1 MAQGRSKRELSF
13 QSHSDMQLRSPDA
26 KLFGDL
32 VQIRCVGSFGSGLL
46 VRPGVVLTALHCVA
60 DPADNRWLP
69 RENLQVFLWRDLAGL
84 DGHTGREKKYVANIA
99 WPLTL
104 SAGLPD
110 IAVLTLEGE
119 ELPEPFVLRD
129 FTDLPI
135 HEFNASILGFPKL
148 AKGGVISG
156 GRAELHLAGKAFYS
170 QATNRKILFNAYSSL
185 TNVMQSKGD
194 DIGFRDSWAGIS
206 GGPLLLDSAVLG
218 VIRQVPMYWDRTK
231 VLEAEPLDG
240 LLRDPQNADL
250 RRLLGLNDF
259 HPFVVANA
267 PLCIGEINISVFLA
281 GLTHMFRHDL
291 RDYCLAYL
299 GTSSA
304 RKAFGGRDEQ
314 LNDLVKWL
322 RCSGATSSCIVLG
335 PAGIGKSSLVL
346 HAILALRNTVAVA
359 FVPISIRFGTNSEAA
374 FYAILAGRLID
385 ICGLDRPPQEG
396 DKYHLN
402 REQCLELLGR
412 IASEGPDIVIV
423 VDGLD
428 EAVGWE
434 FDSRIFHPREH
445 VRFLV
450 AARPEMGVSGPA
462 NSWIEQLGWSLRSV
476 EIMLLGALD
485 VAGVEAV
492 LRSAKLCASEEPQSA
507 ELIAEIFRVTKGD
520 PLLLGYYVEDLQ
532 CQVLTD
538 SKAAIESL
546 RIAEAGFPSYFRTWL
561 RRQKPIWEIDTQEF
575 PRSLETLLA
584 IFTCALGPL
593 RFQDL
598 ECLMA
603 TMHGEMGISMQRIY
617 RLSRFVMEGPDGFVL
632 NHPRLAIHL
641 RDELF
646 RSGKLLERCAEA
658 ILGWC
663 LGISADLNEGRL
675 LPELA
680 PRYVLKFMPQHL
692 KLSSASA
699 RSYLCIAG
707 AGWLQAWVAQ
717 EGWYGSY
724 ASQLHLVRREIAA
737 RAEPDDPWRAWILRC
752 ELILSSIRQLGNASP
767 QLILACVEKGVLSK
781 NEAFSRLEFVPA
793 GIKVPAV
800 AELLRGQNERE
811 RSLRLEECLSLLP
824 KISLSSERAR
834 AICSL
839 LPWICDGETQKSLQQ
854 DLFDLL
860 DDAGNMASWLALIEI
875 IMPVATTQFRCVLIE
890 QGLNIL
896 SEQGKWDGLLPLLE
910 YLTSDEA
917 QQVYASVI
925 KLAPLGPNN
934 DGKDLAGLPLIA
946 FLPRLTPYQ
955 QSCLWQ
961 RALKYAEEDHSNW
974 DRTTAYV
981 AAWAHMPEQLQISLT
996 ERLLAAARSADG
1008 TLHGRICCT
1017 SMVAKILP
1025 MKGRRELIPELID
1038 EALSDLGQFSFSRLS
1053 PIVELLED
1061 KDIANVLNR
1070 VLAVQDR
1077 ECRHNALGDLAPVL
1091 DSNQLRL
1098 AIAACAEFRDSLAI
1112 SLSDLALSVHL
1123 TEAVAED
1130 RIRQLSLWAEQF
1142 DQPLASI
1149 IGKYIVPMT
1158 SPRMWPR
1165 LYREIEDLLTV
1176 LDDETLEQ
1184 VLREYVDIFPEQA
1197 SNLLSWAEE
1206 IVSDDRFAHALSG
1219 LAAKLTGSDALL
1231 AWRNLR
1237 SLQPNGSSSWHAATL
1252 RAATILAKHL
1262 PPIEA
1267 AEASAFAARSYNQL
1281 YPRAYAEIACQL
1293 GTLGIIPRTE
1303 AWTLIRKCLQ
1313 RSIGGKGLRL
1323 IDDYQIYGALV
1334 PIMTGPEKDLL
1345 LSEAIE
1351 VLSSRRKYREFADLL
1366 PGLKAEDQARVLKVI
1381 HSLLQQ
1387 NAAIATEILVS
1398 GKSIDPSLK
1407 RMLFEMLPDWA
1418 SGMSRSDLICCITQL
1433 ADQLA
1438 ELEGVEGIEI
1448 VASSLKDL
1456 AKIFP

>member
-1 MAQGRSKRELSF
+1 
-13 QSHSDMQLRSPDA
+13 MQRHSPDA

-84 DGHTGREKKYVANIA
+84 DRHKGREQKYIASIA
-99 WPLTL
+99 WPPTL

-110 IAVLTLEGE
+110 IAVLTLEGA

-148 AKGGVISG
+148 AKEGLIPG
-156 GRAELHLAGKAFYS
+156 GRGELHLAGKAFYS

-185 TNVMQSKGD
+185 TNIEGAKGD
-194 DIGFRDSWAGIS
+194 DVGFRDSWAGLS
-206 GGPLLLDSAVLG
+206 GGPLLLGSTVLG
-218 VIRQVPMYWDRTK
+218 VIREVPMYWDRTR

-240 LLRDPQNADL
+240 PLRDPQNADL
-250 RRLLGLNDF
+250 RRLLCLNDF

-267 PLCIGEINISVFLA
+267 PQRDGEINISVFLA
-281 GLTHMFRHDL
+281 GLTHSFRHDL
-291 RDYCLAYL
+291 RDYCSAYL

-322 RCSGATSSCIVLG
+322 RCSGAKSSCIVLG
-335 PAGIGKSSLVL
+335 PAGIGKSTLVL
-346 HAILALRNTVAVA
+346 QAILAFRDSIAVA

-385 ICGLDRPPQEG
+385 ICGLDLPLLEG
-396 DKYHLN
+396 DKYQMN
-402 REQCLELLGR
+402 REQCLELLER
-412 IASEGPDIVIV
+412 IANEGPDIVIV

-434 FDSRIFHPREH
+434 LDSRIFHPREH

-462 NSWIEQLGWSLRSV
+462 ASWIEKLEWSLRSV
-476 EIMLLGALD
+476 EIMQLGTLD
-485 VAGVEAV
+485 IAGVEAV
-492 LRSAKLCASEEPQSA
+492 LQSAKLCASEEQPSA
-507 ELIAEIFRVTKGD
+507 VLIEEIFRVTKGD
-520 PLLLGYYVEDLQ
+520 PLLLGYYVEDLR
-532 CQVLTD
+532 CQLLAD

-546 RIAEAGFPSYFRTWL
+546 RIAEEGFPSYFRTWL

-575 PRSLETLLA
+575 PHSLETLLA

-593 RFQDL
+593 RFHDL

-603 TMHGEMGISMQRIY
+603 TMHGEMGISMQRIH

-641 RDELF
+641 SEELF
-646 RSGKLLERCAEA
+646 RSGKLLARCAEA

-663 LGISADLNEGRL
+663 LGVSADLNEGRL

-680 PRYVLKFMPQHL
+680 PRYALKFMPQHL
-692 KLSSASA
+692 QLSCARA
-699 RSYLCIAG
+699 RSYMCIAG

-724 ASQLHLVRREIAA
+724 ASQLQLARREIAA
-737 RAEPDDPWRAWILRC
+737 RAAPEDPLRAWILRC
-752 ELILSSIRQLGNASP
+752 ELILSSIRRLGDAP
-767 QLILACVEKGVLSK
+767 PALILACVEKGVLSK
-781 NEAFSRLEFVPA
+781 KEAFSRLEFLPA

-800 AELLRGQNERE
+800 AELLRGLNERE
-811 RSLRLEECLSLLP
+811 RSWRLEECMSLLP
-824 KISLSSERAR
+824 KISSSSERAR

-839 LPWICDGETQKSLQQ
+839 LPWIWDRETQKSLQL
-854 DLFDLL
+854 DLIDLL
-860 DDAGNMASWLALIEI
+860 NDAGNMASWLELIEI
-875 IMPVATTQFRCVLIE
+875 IMPGLTTEFRCVLIE
-890 QGLNIL
+890 HGLNIL
-896 SEQGKWDGLLPLLE
+896 SEQGKWDALLPLVE

-917 QQVYASVI
+917 QQVYARV
-925 KLAPLGPNN
+925 KMLTPLGPNS
-934 DGKDLAGLPLIA
+934 DGKDLAGFPLVA
-946 FLPRLTPYQ
+946 FLPRLTPLQ

-961 RALKYAEEDHSNW
+961 RALKYAEEKHGDW
-974 DRTTAYV
+974 DRTTAYC

-996 ERLLAAARSADG
+996 EHLLAAARSADG
-1008 TLHGRICCT
+1008 TLHGRIYCT

-1025 MKGRRELIPELID
+1025 IKGRRELMPELING
-1038 EALSDLGQFSFSRLS
+1038 ALSDLGQFSFSRLS

-1061 KDIANVLNR
+1061 EDIANVLNK
-1070 VLAVQDR
+1070 VLTVQNR

-1091 DSNQLRL
+1091 DSNQLRS
-1098 AIAACAEFRDSLAI
+1098 AIAACTEYRDSLAI

-1123 TEAVAED
+1123 TKDVAED
-1130 RIRQLSLWAEQF
+1130 RMRQLSLCAEQI

-1149 IGKYIVPMT
+1149 IGKYLFPKVP
-1158 SPRMWPR
+1158 PRMWPR
-1165 LYREIEDLLTV
+1165 LYSKIEDLLTL
-1176 LDDETLEQ
+1176 LDDQLLEE
-1184 VLREYVDIFPEQA
+1184 VLREYVTTFPEQA
-1197 SNLLSWAEE
+1197 SNLFSWAAE
-1206 IVSDDRFAHALSG
+1206 IESDERYAHALSG
-1219 LAAKLTGSDALL
+1219 IAAKLTRSDALL
-1231 AWRNLR
+1231 AWQNLQRIQPHVDR
-1237 SLQPNGSSSWHAATL
+1237 SWLDVVL

-1262 PPIEA
+1262 PPTEA
-1267 AEASAFAARSYNQL
+1267 AEAAAFAAKRYNQL
-1281 YPRAYAEIACQL
+1281 YPRAYAEIVCQL
-1293 GTLGIIPRTE
+1293 SASGIIPQSE
-1303 AWTLIRKCLQ
+1303 AWTLIRKSLQ
-1313 RSIGGKGLRL
+1313 RSLTGKEPRL
-1323 IDDYQIYGALV
+1323 LNDYQFFGALI

-1351 VLSSRRKYREFADLL
+1351 VLSSHRKYRELAYLL
-1366 PGLKAEDQARVLKVI
+1366 PGLNAEEQTRVLKAI
-1381 HSLLQQ
+1381 HSLLHQS
-1387 NAAIATEILVS
+1387 AAIATEILAS
-1398 GKSIDPSLK
+1398 EKLIDPSLK
-1407 RMLFEMLPDWA
+1407 RKLFEMLPDWA
-1418 SGMSRSDLICCITQL
+1418 SEISRNDLICCITQL